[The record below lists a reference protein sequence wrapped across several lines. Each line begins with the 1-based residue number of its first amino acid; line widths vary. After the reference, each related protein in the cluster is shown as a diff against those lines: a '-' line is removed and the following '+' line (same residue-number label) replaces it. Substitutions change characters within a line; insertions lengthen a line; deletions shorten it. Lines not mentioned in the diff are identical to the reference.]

1 MASPTEIATVID
13 NNGISE
19 GNACRLAQVSYA
31 DARSEQKRWQILAF
45 SMGCTAAIA
54 LVAALVLYAV
64 DEGTR
69 AAALV
74 AGLGT
79 LVSGAAW
86 LLIFKQRNDASSE
99 KEKALALVNKYC
111 EQPEKTVKELDQGAT
126 PAELVVPM
134 AQA

>member
-1 MASPTEIATVID
+1 MASPVEIATVID
-13 NNGISE
+13 KNGISDS
-19 GNACRLAQVSYA
+19 NACRLSQVSYA

-45 SMGCTAAIA
+45 SMGCAFGVA
-54 LVAALVLYAV
+54 LVAAIVLFAI

-79 LVSGAAW
+79 IASGAAW
-86 LLIFKQRNDASSE
+86 LLIFKQRNDASTE
-99 KEKALALVNKYC
+99 KEKALGLVGKYC
-111 EQPEKTVKELDQGAT
+111 NQPEKTVEKLDEGAT

-134 AQA
+134 A